1 MSKNNPKTEQSKKWL
16 TKALLQLMGEKE
28 YNSITIKEI
37 ADRAQL
43 ARRTY
48 YRNFNSKDEIISQY
62 CDKIC
67 DQYMV
72 KLKEQEDLSL
82 HTASKVLYELWY
94 EHKAFLALL
103 KKNDMLHK
111 LLSTFNE
118 ALPKVYK
125 ELVGDLSEYKS
136 TEIQKYALL
145 FSAGGY
151 FNILSYSLAHGF
163 DKSPDE
169 IELLMLNVIEAFK
182 ASSR

>member
-1 MSKNNPKTEQSKKWL
+1 MGKNNPKAEQSKKWL

-72 KLKEQEDLSL
+72 KLKEQEGIYDR
-82 HTASKVLYELWY
+82 LY
-94 EHKAFLALL
+94 
-103 KKNDMLHK
+103 
-111 LLSTFNE
+111 
-118 ALPKVYK
+118 
-125 ELVGDLSEYKS
+125 
-136 TEIQKYALL
+136 
-145 FSAGGY
+145 
-151 FNILSYSLAHGF
+151 
-163 DKSPDE
+163 
-169 IELLMLNVIEAFK
+169 
-182 ASSR
+182 